1 MKRTIIFLLTLFSL
15 VQLNAQNKEYFK
27 DIVYL
32 KNESKIIGQ
41 LLDYK
46 IGEKVE
52 IKLSTGQI
60 LTFPDNVV
68 KKIEIYSPE
77 NEVKEKTVKDYKF
90 KDKVFYNN
98 FGMKIISGANSSRNN
113 SIYRNGFGLEYSL
126 GYRYNNYFSVGA
138 GTAIDNYN
146 YGLGELFIP
155 VYFDFF
161 SFYRKSR
168 ISPYFK
174 LQAGYGFV
182 STTRDNVID
191 SDGGIMFSPAFGI
204 KYPGM
209 GNLNYMFDINFKYQK
224 ANFVYTLNEW
234 NTQILYRDVIF
245 RRIAFRFSLMF

>member
-1 MKRTIIFLLTLFSL
+1 MKRTIIFLLMIFGL
-15 VQLNAQNKEYFK
+15 VQLNAQNKEYYK

-68 KKIEIYSPE
+68 KKIEIYSPDI
-77 NEVKEKTVKDYKF
+77 EVKEKPFNDYKF

-98 FGMKIISGANSSRNN
+98 FGVKIISGASSSRNN
-113 SIYRNGFGLEYSL
+113 NIYRNGFALEYSL
-126 GYRYNNYFSVGA
+126 GYRYNNYFSVGL
-138 GTAIDNYN
+138 GTAVENFN
-146 YGLGELFIP
+146 YGLGELFFP
-155 VYFDFF
+155 VYFDYF

-168 ISPYFK
+168 ISPFVR
-174 LQAGYGFV
+174 LHAGYGFV

-191 SDGGIMFSPAFGI
+191 SEGGITFSPAFGI
-204 KYPGM
+204 KYPGL
-209 GNLNYMFDINFKYQK
+209 GNLSYMFDINFKYQK
-224 ANFVYTLNEW
+224 ANFVYTLNDW
-234 NTQILYRDVIF
+234 NPQILYRDVVF
-245 RRIAFRFSLMF
+245 RRISFRFSIMF